1 MTLEPYITP
10 LHTHVMKLLL
20 AILFGMLSI
29 QIASAD
35 KGTFVDEIQFIQY
48 LDENTALEE
57 VRNGNLDLYYYRI
70 SSDRID
76 SVKSRE
82 GLQVYESTGGSYSI
96 LINPAESEKFNPF
109 SIKEVRFALNYLV
122 DRKLIVNE
130 LMGGYGTTMISNYGP
145 FDPDYLFIVDELE
158 SFHFRYN
165 PALAEEMISKAL
177 TDAGAKKIDGKWTFD
192 NKEIELIAFIR
203 SDDPVRKSIGEILS
217 SELEKIGF
225 KVIKDFG
232 DLNKAF
238 VNVYG
243 SNPSDMKWSFYTEG
257 WGGRSAFV
265 KYDPLSLG
273 QMYSPWFS
281 NMPGFNDPSYWNY
294 QNDYMD
300 SLTQKIYTGNFSSSE
315 ERIDLFR
322 KATAEGIRESV
333 RIFLA
338 SKIDQYVVNEKI
350 DGIINDFGAGV
361 PSRFTPI
368 NARTDSNSLTIGVKQ
383 IYQGAWNPV
392 MGISDIYSRQI
403 WDALYD
409 PGVFKHPYTGNTIPI
424 RTNFTVETAGP
435 AGKLDVPENAITWD
449 PKLQKWSTVKAGT
462 QATSKVIFDL
472 EFSKW
477 HHGMQMDMNDV
488 LHSLYFTLEWGS
500 EQQEDDKTFDAE
512 YTPRA
517 AQTVQTLIGVR
528 PVDENTLEVYVDYW
542 HFDEAE
548 IADWASLWSSEPWEL
563 MTAMEQAVIDGKV
576 SFSRSGSV
584 SKNVNWLSLIVPN
597 DAKII
602 RQYLLDFK
610 DSGFEPPALATFD
623 LPHSYFDSRY
633 DASIKWID
641 EYNHAIISNGPFY
654 LKSYSPESRTI
665 TIKAF
670 ADESY
675 PFEAGHWQEFEKIK
689 FPKIVQVDI
698 PDVIKKGDIL
708 TIPISTQDT
717 SKIDYFFTNS
727 QGDSV
732 ASGTQLVDFGKTILT
747 LSEEQTDKFGIGAND
762 LKVFAVSESVLRPD
776 IYSVSFLAVSDS
788 TQLPEMSLTDIQNA
802 EEKNEYVSITAIV
815 IGIIIVASILY
826 LRRSRK
832 KSQIVRK

>member
-1 MTLEPYITP
+1 
-10 LHTHVMKLLL
+10 MKLLL

-158 SFHFRYN
+158 SFHFKYN

-225 KVIKDFG
+225 KVVKDFG

-300 SLTQKIYTGNFSSSE
+300 SLTQKIYTGNFSSAE

-338 SKIDQYVVNEKI
+338 SKIDQYVVNEKV

-424 RTNFTVETAGP
+424 RTDFKVETAGP
-435 AGKLDVPENAITWD
+435 GGKLNVPEDAITWD
-449 PKLQKWSTVKAGT
+449 PKLQKWKTVKAGT

-472 EFSKW
+472 KFSKW

-584 SKNVNWLSLIVPN
+584 SKGVNWLSLIVPN
-597 DAKII
+597 DAEII
-602 RQYLLDFK
+602 RQYLLEFK
-610 DSGFEPPALATFD
+610 DSSFEPPALATFD
-623 LPHSYFDSRY
+623 LSHSYFDSRY

-641 EYNHAIISNGPFY
+641 EYNHAVISNGPFY
-654 LKSYSPESRTI
+654 LESYSPESRTI

-708 TIPISTQDT
+708 TIPISTQDA

-732 ASGTQLVDFGKTILT
+732 ATGTQLVDFGKTILT

-776 IYSVSFLAVSDS
+776 IYGVSFLAVSDS
-788 TQLPEMSLTDIQNA
+788 TQLPEIPLTDIQNA
-802 EEKNEYVSITAIV
+802 EEKNEYVSIAAIV
-815 IGIIIVASILY
+815 IGIIIVVPILY

-832 KSQIVRK
+832 KSQIVRI